1 MLHKTINTLT
11 AALFAAVCGAQML
24 NARGLIAAG
33 QSQDSAATPAQS
45 SPAQPPAEPAAADAE
60 HKKAKKV
67 WTNENLGDA
76 HGAVSQVG
84 VAKPGETAKPATP
97 KSSDAKLITSFRK
110 QLATLEAQMA
120 DLDKQIAELKNF
132 GKGEPTNANGLELHK
147 RYTMES
153 ADGQIRN
160 FEGKKKQLQ
169 AQIDAV
175 FEMARKRGI
184 EAGQLR

>member
-1 MLHKTINTLT
+1 MLHKTIDAMTVVFLV
-11 AALFAAVCGAQML
+11 ALCGAQML
-24 NARGLIAAG
+24 EARSLIVAG
-33 QSQDSAATPAQS
+33 QSQESTATPAQS
-45 SPAQPPAEPAAADAE
+45 PPPQPPAEPAPADGE
-60 HKKAKKV
+60 RKKAKKV

-76 HGAVSQVG
+76 HGTVSQVG
-84 VAKPGETAKPATP
+84 VAKPAETGKPVTP
-97 KSSDAKLITSFRK
+97 KSSDAKLIITFRK

-120 DLDKQIAELKNF
+120 GLDKQIADLKNF

-160 FEGKKKQLQ
+160 FEGRKKELQ

-175 FEMARKRGI
+175 FEVARKRGI

>member
-76 HGAVSQVG
+76 HGTVSQVG
-84 VAKPGETAKPATP
+84 VAKPAEMGKPVTP

-110 QLATLEAQMA
+110 QLATLEAQT
-120 DLDKQIAELKNF
+120 DGGFKQTDRGFEEFWQGRAHECEWAGIAQ
-132 GKGEPTNANGLELHK
+132 ALHHGVRGRAGPQLRRKEK
-147 RYTMES
+147 RASS
-153 ADGQIRN
+153 ADRRGFRSGPE
-160 FEGKKKQLQ
+160 EGH
-169 AQIDAV
+169 
-175 FEMARKRGI
+175 
-184 EAGQLR
+184 

>member
-11 AALFAAVCGAQML
+11 AALFAAVCGAQM
-24 NARGLIAAG
+24 NARGLIVAG
-33 QSQDSAATPAQS
+33 QSQDSAAAAQS
-45 SPAQPPAEPAAADAE
+45 SSAQPPAEPAAADGE
-60 HKKAKKV
+60 RKKAKKV

-76 HGAVSQVG
+76 HGTVSQVG
-84 VAKPGETAKPATP
+84 VAKPAETGKPVTP
-97 KSSDAKLITSFRK
+97 KPSDTKLITSFRK

-120 DLDKQIAELKNF
+120 NLDKQIADLKNF
-132 GKGEPTNANGLELHK
+132 GKGEPTNTNGLELHK

-160 FEGKKKQLQ
+160 FEGKKKELQ

-175 FEMARKRGI
+175 FEVARKRGI
-184 EAGQLR
+184 EPGQLR

>member
-45 SPAQPPAEPAAADAE
+45 SPAQPPAEPAAADEE

-76 HGAVSQVG
+76 NGKAYQVG
-84 VAKPGETAKPATP
+84 VARPGETAQPATP
-97 KSSDAKLITSFRK
+97 KSSDARVCPSFRK
-110 QLATLEAQMA
+110 
-120 DLDKQIAELKNF
+120 
-132 GKGEPTNANGLELHK
+132 
-147 RYTMES
+147 
-153 ADGQIRN
+153 
-160 FEGKKKQLQ
+160 
-169 AQIDAV
+169 
-175 FEMARKRGI
+175 
-184 EAGQLR
+184 

>member
-24 NARGLIAAG
+24 NARGLIVAG
-33 QSQDSAATPAQS
+33 QSQESTASPAQS
-45 SPAQPPAEPAAADAE
+45 SPAQPPAEQATADGE
-60 HKKAKKV
+60 RKKAKKV

-76 HGAVSQVG
+76 HGTVSQVG
-84 VAKPGETAKPATP
+84 VAKPAETDKPVTP
-97 KSSDAKLITSFRK
+97 KLSDTKLITSFRK
-110 QLATLEAQMA
+110 QLAALEAQMA
-120 DLDKQIAELKNF
+120 NLDKQITDLKNF

-160 FEGKKKQLQ
+160 FEGKKKELQ

-175 FEMARKRGI
+175 FEVARKRGI